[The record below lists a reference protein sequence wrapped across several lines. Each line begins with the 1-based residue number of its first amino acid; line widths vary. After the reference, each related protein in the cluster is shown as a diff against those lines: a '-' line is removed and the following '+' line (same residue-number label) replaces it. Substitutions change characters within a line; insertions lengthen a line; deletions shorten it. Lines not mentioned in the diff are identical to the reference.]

1 MQFLNADLFCSSEL
15 VGGAPRAAGLKGK
28 VFVSIS
34 NSLAHYLQPFQLLN
48 HVHRHVHVVNV
59 HVTCDNVWH
68 QQLTGTLQETYSLH
82 KQN

>member
-1 MQFLNADLFCSSEL
+1 MQICFVHQSLWVVPQEL
-15 VGGAPRAAGLKGK
+15 LDSRERYS
-28 VFVSIS
+28 VSIS